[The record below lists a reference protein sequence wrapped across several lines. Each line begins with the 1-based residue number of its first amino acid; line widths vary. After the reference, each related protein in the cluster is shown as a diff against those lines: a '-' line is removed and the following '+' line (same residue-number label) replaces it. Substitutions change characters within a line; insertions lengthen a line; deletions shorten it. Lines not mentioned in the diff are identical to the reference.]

1 MTGRGHRRLLAASL
15 MLGAAGCAGSGGAA
29 PTAPVPPPAG
39 PVARPTAAE
48 PSAPPRVAQPMAPP
62 AIAQQL
68 GLMPLDATGVAEWRR
83 VHPTWDGRGVLIAI
97 LDSGGDLG
105 VAGLQTTT
113 TGARKV
119 LDLRD
124 VSGEGDVPLGPV
136 QVVRNVI
143 VIDSNTVLSGAPA
156 VAGLADDS
164 TWYGGVLRE
173 LPFGEAPAADFN
185 ANGTIRD
192 RYGIVVVKSGGRWIA
207 IIDTNGDGSL
217 SDESP
222 ISDFLVRQE
231 TFTMSS
237 RLVPRGRGP
246 ITGAVNLSE
255 EGGRPKLSIFLDT
268 SGHGTHVSGIASG
281 HGMYGLA
288 GFDGVAP
295 GAQLIIVK
303 LANNARGGVTSNGSM
318 LRAMEYAARF
328 AAERQLPLVIN
339 ISFGIGNEQE
349 GRAAMDSIVDAFAH
363 AHPALLT
370 VIASGN
376 DGPGTSTVGLPGSA
390 ELALTA
396 GASYPGAFSEPQF
409 GGRSGD
415 VMGWWS
421 SRGGELAKPDVVV
434 PGMAYSTVP
443 RWNTGEEIKL
453 GTSMAAPHLT
463 GMAAL
468 LLSAATQDRR
478 AVTAAD
484 LAAAL
489 RAGARPISGA
499 NPVEQGAGMA
509 NMERSWRWIAA
520 GRTAELYEVRAVAQR
535 TIPPGMRLGVQDVA
549 PARPDRGLTAMYRRD
564 GLLPADSVQRFRV
577 ARASSTRGGGSPPPR
592 FRLVSE
598 AAWLR
603 PVRDTVSIDAATGT
617 ALVDVRLDRA
627 ALRRSGRY
635 VGAVAAYHD
644 ADSAAGPVFRL
655 VSTVI
660 VPDTAT
666 GGEGGRVL
674 SLPGRKLNGGAA
686 TRAYVA
692 VPEGAAGLAVRA
704 TLRGDTMVPARLYLF
719 EPNGRPARTTADEGM
734 GGQDG
739 ARASL
744 LADANDV
751 VRGVYEVVVQAMPG
765 HEVNHDLDIAVP
777 AVRVTVLDSG
787 AARRTV
793 AFASSSAADTVI
805 QVSAEQLGVTTSF
818 AAVIVNGAPFGRGFA
833 VPAWARSVVVEVS
846 LEPSLWNDVTDLA
859 ISVWDHT
866 GQRLGGGAMN
876 YPFHRIKVDLPEQR
890 AAGYRIAAE
899 LFPGFARPTPPAEF
913 PTRMRV
919 IFQGAPRAL
928 GGGEPVN
935 LPIRARGSATWELPA
950 FTSLA
955 EAFTSLAEGEWVD
968 WVRVSAAASQS
979 DWIRTERSFAVP
991 RP

>member
-1 MTGRGHRRLLAASL
+1 MNGRGHRRVLAASL
-15 MLGAAGCAGSGGAA
+15 MLGAAGCAGGGGSAA
-29 PTAPVPPPAG
+29 PAVPVPAG

-48 PSAPPRVAQPMAPP
+48 PTGPPRVVQPLAPP

-83 VHPTWDGRGVLIAI
+83 VHPAWDGRGVLIAI

-113 TGARKV
+113 TGVRKV

-124 VSGEGDVPLGPV
+124 VSGEGDVPLAPV
-136 QVVRNVI
+136 AVVRNAI
-143 VIDSNTVLSGAPA
+143 VIDSNTVLSGAPT

-192 RYGIVVVKSGGRWIA
+192 RYGVVVVKSNGRWIA
-207 IIDTNGDGSL
+207 LIDTNGDGSL

-222 ISDFLVRQE
+222 LSDFLVRQE

-237 RLVPRGRGP
+237 RFVPRGRGP

-255 EGGRPKLSIFLDT
+255 VDSRPRLSIVLDT
-268 SGHGTHVSGIASG
+268 GAHGTHVAGIAAG
-281 HGMYGLA
+281 HDMYGLA

-295 GAQLIIVK
+295 GAQLIVVK
-303 LANNARGGVTSNGSM
+303 MANNARGGVTSNGSM
-318 LRAMEYAARF
+318 LRAMEHAARF
-328 AAERQLPLVIN
+328 AAERRLPLVIN

-349 GRAAMDSIVDAFAH
+349 GRAAMDSIVDAFAR
-363 AHPALLT
+363 AHPAVLT
-370 VIASGN
+370 VIAAGN

-409 GGRSGD
+409 GGPSGD

-468 LLSAATQDRR
+468 LLSAATQQSR
-478 AVTAAD
+478 AVTAAE

-489 RAGARPISGA
+489 RASARPIGGA
-499 NPVEQGAGMA
+499 NAIEQGAGMA
-509 NMERSWRWIAA
+509 NIERAWRWLAA
-520 GRTAELYEVRAVAQR
+520 GHIADVYEIQAVTPR
-535 TIPPGMRLGVQDVA
+535 DIPPGMQLGRPGVA
-549 PARPDRGLTAMYRRD
+549 PARPDRGVTAMYRRD
-564 GLLPADSVQRFRV
+564 GLLPADTVQRFRV
-577 ARASSTRGGGSPPPR
+577 ALVPPARGGPSSGR

-598 AAWLR
+598 AGWLR
-603 PVRDTVSIDAATGT
+603 PVRDTASIDAATGT
-617 ALVDVRLDRA
+617 ALIDVRLDRA

-635 VGAVAAYHD
+635 VGSVAAFSQ
-644 ADSAAGPVFRL
+644 ADSAAGPLFRL
-655 VSTVI
+655 VSTII

-666 GGEGGRVL
+666 GGGRVL
-674 SLPGRKLNGGAA
+674 SLPGRKLSGGAA

-692 VPEGAAGLAVRA
+692 VPEGAGGLAVRA

-719 EPNGRPARTTADEGM
+719 EPSGRPARTMADEGM

-744 LADANDV
+744 LAEASDV
-751 VRGVYEVVVQAMPG
+751 VPGVYEVVVQAMPG

-777 AVRVTVLDSG
+777 AVRVTGIDFGSP
-787 AARRTV
+787 RRAVT
-793 AFASSSAADTVI
+793 FASSSAADTVI
-805 QVSAEQLGVTTSF
+805 QVTAEQLGMSTSF
-818 AAVIVNGAPFGRGFA
+818 AAAITNGAAFERGFA
-833 VPAWARSVVVEVS
+833 VPSWARSVVVEVS

-876 YPFHRIKVDLPEQR
+876 YPFHRVKVDLPEQG
-890 AAGYRIAAE
+890 ALGYRITAE

-919 IFQGAPRAL
+919 TFMGAPRAL
-928 GGGEPVN
+928 GEPVN
-935 LPIRARGSATWELPA
+935 LPIRARDSASWELPA

-955 EAFTSLAEGEWVD
+955 EGEWSDWGDWGD

-979 DWIRTERSFAVP
+979 DWIRAVRSFAVP